1 MILIS
6 LGRLPKE
13 SEQEQE
19 LADRIINEMDG
30 YGSECYETDPDSEG
44 IAQFIMETSFARVDW
59 EEKIWA
65 TSN

>member
-13 SEQEQE
+13 SDAEQE
-19 LADRIINEMDG
+19 LADRIINVMDG
-30 YGSECYETDPDSEG
+30 YDSECYETGPDKEG

-59 EEKIWA
+59 EEKIWT